1 MITEN
6 TISEPIH
13 TSRKQIHSSN
23 RRIRIGFSRV
33 VVIAILLLILYGAS
47 YIVLSIYNEQS
58 GRNNEFTRFGTTLIE
73 LHNGIRVETKVKQQ
87 TELTAML
94 SQQGTFPIYEDVGS
108 WQVAVG
114 EATVTKNLL
123 GKYDVSIHLNTK
135 YIRDNNHF
143 GFSLPYN
150 LMYGS
155 NNTPIMPGDSQAVW
169 DQIKSIEDGHVATMA
184 FSLTKGIEPEVFQ
197 ARLRKYDV
205 HLLSMPIY
213 AGELKEIKE
222 GLPVSSSGTSIRTN
236 TLTLRPTIKYTEQG
250 QGLSRL
256 NQMNDPQA
264 IQDSTSQMLIDL
276 EWLINHGTYDEQELD
291 KLRLQYLKTH
301 GVKIYGAV
309 VTGPIRQLE
318 KLKEESEL
326 FDYQLGNIEIWNW
339 RQ

>member
-1 MITEN
+1 MIPEN
-6 TISEPIH
+6 PISEPIP

-47 YIVLSIYNEQS
+47 YILLSIYNEQS
-58 GRNNEFTRFGTTLIE
+58 GRNNEFTRYGTTLIE
-73 LHNGIRVETKVKQQ
+73 LHNGIRVDNIVKQQ
-87 TELTAML
+87 TELTALL
-94 SQQGTFPIYEDVGS
+94 SQQATFPIYENVGS
-108 WQVAVG
+108 WQVAAG

-123 GKYDVSIHLNTK
+123 GKYEVSIHLDTK
-135 YIRDNNHF
+135 YIRNNNQF
-143 GFSLPYN
+143 KYSLPYN

-155 NNTPIMPGDSQAVW
+155 DSTPVMPSDSQNVW

-197 ARLRKYDV
+197 ARLRKYDI

-213 AGELKEIKE
+213 SGELKDIKD
-222 GLPVSSSGTSIRTN
+222 GLSVSSSGSSISTN
-236 TLTLRPTIKYTEQG
+236 TLTLRPANKYTEQG
-250 QGLSRL
+250 LNRL
-256 NQMNDPQA
+256 EQMNDPQA
-264 IQDSTSQMLIDL
+264 IQDSAAQTLIDL
-276 EWLINHGTYDEQELD
+276 EWLINHGSYDEQELD

-309 VTGPIRQLE
+309 VTGPIRELE
-318 KLKEESEL
+318 KLKEGSDL
-326 FDYQLGNIEIWNW
+326 FDFQLGNIEIWNW